1 MSSAINIYMSLH
13 TQISRAEKQ
22 MRKSGAGKTESFLTC
37 FGNHLLDDD
46 LIGGE
51 KSLSGDAT
59 ILLKGERGTHKF
71 ALAANYLFQGLK
83 NGENVILFNMGS
95 VVDIKRIPQCLKE
108 ERNRIFF
115 RSDNTNNENK
125 IEFIESENIAR
136 DRPPEGKYKLHWWV
150 SRYGI
155 KSEKKMC
162 CQLRLN
168 DSEKKESSHI
178 LQDHANLFMLDFDA
192 GFLLPEEFI
201 ATFINLVDWIK
212 SNGKEAT
219 PMFQRILLN
228 TTAMIKTRFPVLEEE
243 SFLIPAFIRLTKC
256 YGISSMI
263 IDVTQPQVAG
273 VQKESLLDALSDLI
287 ITLENNWQET
297 YEIHPKLKNTK
308 PKVPHKNEL
317 KIVTADNITGKVY
330 EKKWLGLWIEEAKA
344 DDKILKVVN
353 VSKESEK

>member
-22 MRKSGAGKTESFLTC
+22 MRKSGAGKTERHLAC
-37 FGNHLLDDD
+37 FGNDILDGD

-95 VVDIKRIPQCLKE
+95 AVDIKRIPQCMIKGGKRLS
-108 ERNRIFF
+108 F
-115 RSDNTNNENK
+115 RSDHTDNENNL
-125 IEFIESENIAR
+125 EFMQSHHIVS
-136 DRPPEGKYKLHWWV
+136 DRPPEGKYTLHWWV

-155 KSEKKMC
+155 KPGEKKC
-162 CQLRLN
+162 CGQNGSKRK
-168 DSEKKESSHI
+168 DISHI
-178 LQDHANLFMLDFDA
+178 LQNHANLFMLDFDA

-201 ATFINLVDWIK
+201 ATFINLVEWIK
-212 SNGKEAT
+212 DKGKEPT

-228 TTAMIKTRFPVLEEE
+228 TTAMIKTRFPMLEEE

-263 IDVTQPQVAG
+263 IDVMQPPVAG
-273 VQKESLLDALSDLI
+273 VQKEALLDALSDLI
-287 ITLENNWQET
+287 ITLEHNWQGT
-297 YEIHPKLKNTK
+297 YKVDPQSIDKKLKI
-308 PKVPHKNEL
+308 PDANEL

-330 EKKWLGLWIEEAKA
+330 EKRWLGLWIEEAKA